1 MLLIYAFI
9 YVLLFDLV
17 SIEGYYKF
25 FLFFKYLLLISSSL
39 RITFN
44 LIGSKHYADIIKLIE
59 TLFITNLALI
69 AISDPNYNT
78 DSIPN
83 SVTFHE
89 VYFRYLEVHILI
101 FSLYFLYNDGNIESE
116 ISKNI
121 YSISSIIGRY
131 DSFRYF
137 TLLNVS
143 HYLFIFINGLS
154 FSLRYFILFYLFN

>member
-1 MLLIYAFI
+1 
-9 YVLLFDLV
+9 LFDLISV
-17 SIEGYYKF
+17 EGYYKF
-25 FLFFKYLLLISSSL
+25 FLFFKYLFLISSCW
-39 RITFN
+39 RIIFN
-44 LIGSKHYADIIKLIE
+44 LFGNKHYADIIKLIE
-59 TLFITNLALI
+59 TILITNIILI
-69 AISDPNYNT
+69 AVSDPHYNT

-83 SVTFHE
+83 LVAFHE

-101 FSLYFLYNDGNIESE
+101 FSFYFLYNDENIESE

-137 TLLNVS
+137 SLLNIS

-154 FSLRYFILFYLFN
+154 FSLR